1 MAGTRTGT
9 AADADIAAVAALLAD
24 PTRAGFLV
32 ALSDGR
38 ALPAGEL
45 ARRGRVAPSTA
56 TAHLTKLAGHG
67 LLAVE
72 VQGRHRYYRLANPA
86 LVRAL
91 EALAVVAPT
100 APVRSL
106 RAAEEATALRAART
120 CYDHLAG
127 ALGVAL
133 TQALVERGALDAAG
147 DGYAVTPGGAALL
160 EGLGVDLDAARSR
173 RRLFAPRCL
182 DWSERRP
189 HVAGALGAALAGR
202 LSELGWIARAPT
214 SRAVRVTEQGRDGL
228 RERFGLHL

>member
-1 MAGTRTGT
+1 MAGTRMGT

-56 TAHLTKLAGHG
+56 TAHLAKLAGHG

-133 TQALVERGALDAAG
+133 ADGLLARGAIEERDGDFALGPAAAETL
-147 DGYAVTPGGAALL
+147 AV
-160 EGLGVDLDAARSR
+160 LGIPSLPARR
-173 RRLFAPRCL
+173 PAVRRCL

-189 HVAGALGAALAGR
+189 HVAGAFGAALCTRALEACWVER
-202 LSELGWIARAPT
+202 LPG
-214 SRAVRVTEQGRDGL
+214 SRAVRLTEAGRKAFASLGA
-228 RERFGLHL
+228 